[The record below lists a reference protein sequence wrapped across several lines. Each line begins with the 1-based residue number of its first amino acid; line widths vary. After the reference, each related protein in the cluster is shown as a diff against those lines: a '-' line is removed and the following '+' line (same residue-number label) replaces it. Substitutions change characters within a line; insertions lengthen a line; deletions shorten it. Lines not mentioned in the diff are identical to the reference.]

1 MSKHD
6 TWVHLIPNS
15 PYKSIEHLF
24 PEGFPMRDPFPM
36 EIAQN
41 TENEIVSLW
50 IVDLSRLNDEQRE
63 AYATVLAE
71 EFNVSAQLVLE
82 EAKREGGFA
91 MNHAWID
98 SMWGGAESYRRT
110 IEFLDSEA
118 GRENGKNAQ
127 AWESFYQQQLND
139 WINGDRIP
147 EPMSESYDDVD
158 PRMKTPQLE
167 EAYKKIE
174 IQRFLDDGNYSVF
187 DVLSGTAMVDAL
199 NCMDPESNWDKP
211 TN

>member
-63 AYATVLAE
+63 AFATVLAE

-98 SMWGGAESYRRT
+98 SMWGGAET
-110 IEFLDSEA
+110 IGVQLSFWIPRLEEK
-118 GRENGKNAQ
+118 NGKNAQ
-127 AWESFYQQQLND
+127 AWEKLLPAA
-139 WINGDRIP
+139 IKLTG
-147 EPMSESYDDVD
+147 
-158 PRMKTPQLE
+158 
-167 EAYKKIE
+167 
-174 IQRFLDDGNYSVF
+174 
-187 DVLSGTAMVDAL
+187 
-199 NCMDPESNWDKP
+199 
-211 TN
+211 